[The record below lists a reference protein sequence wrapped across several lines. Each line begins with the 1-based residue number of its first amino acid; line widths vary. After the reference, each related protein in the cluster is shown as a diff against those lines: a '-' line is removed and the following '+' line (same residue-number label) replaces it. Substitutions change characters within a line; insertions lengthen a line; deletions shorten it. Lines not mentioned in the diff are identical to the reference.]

1 MKGCGGTR
9 RQFGTVKRW
18 ESSDTL
24 EVMLND
30 HLSRKSVLINL
41 LSLPLAATAVAAT
54 ASGAAAAAKSPQN
67 AVQYQD
73 KPKGAAKCAGC
84 KFYLPNSKDAKAKGA
99 CQVVAGSISPEG
111 WCVVYS
117 AKS

>member
-1 MKGCGGTR
+1 M
-9 RQFGTVKRW
+9 
-18 ESSDTL
+18 
-24 EVMLND
+24 NN

-41 LSLPLAATAVAAT
+41 LTLPLSATAVIVAA
-54 ASGAAAAAKSPQN
+54 GAASADAKSPQN

-73 KPKGAAKCAGC
+73 KPKGSAKCSGC
-84 KFYLPNSKDAKAKGA
+84 KFYLPGKDAKAKGK
-99 CQVVAGSISPEG
+99 CSVVAGDISPNG

>member
-1 MKGCGGTR
+1 MA
-9 RQFGTVKRW
+9 
-18 ESSDTL
+18 
-24 EVMLND
+24 LND

-54 ASGAAAAAKSPQN
+54 VAEASAAAKSPQN
-67 AVQYQD
+67 AVQYQN
-73 KPKGAAKCAGC
+73 KPKGSAKCSGC
-84 KFYLPNSKDAKAKGA
+84 KFYLPAKDAKANGQ
-99 CQVVAGSISPEG
+99 CSVVAGAISPNG